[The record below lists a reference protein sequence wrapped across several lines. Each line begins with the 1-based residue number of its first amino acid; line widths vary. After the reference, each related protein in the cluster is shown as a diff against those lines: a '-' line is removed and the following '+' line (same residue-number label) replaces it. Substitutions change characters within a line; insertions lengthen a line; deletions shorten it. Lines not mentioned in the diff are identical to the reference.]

1 MVYIDTGSYAKFAGG
16 LGETQHNTLT
26 HKTLTDRHTGRQ
38 AYCKTFTR
46 TEITL
51 TADRQQTDSRQTADR
66 QQTESRQT
74 ADRQQTDSRQ
84 TADRQT
90 AKII

>member
-26 HKTLTDRHTGRQ
+26 HNTLTDRHTGRQ

-51 TADRQQTDSRQTADR
+51 TADRQQTD
-66 QQTESRQT
+66 
-74 ADRQQTDSRQ
+74 RQQTDSRQ
-84 TADRQT
+84 TADS
-90 AKII
+90 KNSFKKH